1 MQFSSAEAENFIV
14 RPGPVAAEI
23 AAQIAGADS
32 RAMAFYGEFTKFLQL
47 FQTLPAQFTGWQ
59 NARVVLAGLGWVCLY
74 LLGR

>member
-47 FQTLPAQFTGWQ
+47 F
-59 NARVVLAGLGWVCLY
+59 
-74 LLGR
+74 